1 LDYFLA
7 RYYSSA
13 QGRFTSP
20 DAPLVGQSRRDPQ
33 SWNLYGYARNNPLL
47 YVDPTGEDYVLYE
60 YKYDEEKKEWVRTGN
75 VYQVADIA
83 NLPKGYA
90 VYGGNENTLY
100 GTGPNNT
107 RFTAQYVEG
116 DAGGVRVQAQYEIS
130 ALAEGVGFEM
140 NRREAASLH
149 AIEIIGAVNLAPAA
163 LASATLSG
171 GTITTLGV
179 AGGPVTAAT
188 HGAIIGWGT
197 GQSAAAVAQTQQV
210 TASLTA
216 TRVASMV
223 ARGLSKEWVQDQL
236 IKYTASIAA
245 GAAKLQ
251 NTQLVPRKELMEK
264 ILSLWPK

>member
-1 LDYFLA
+1 MDYFLA

-20 DAPLVGQSRRDPQ
+20 DAPLVSQSRRDPQ
-33 SWNLYGYARNNPLL
+33 SWNLYHYARNNPMI
-47 YVDPTGEDYVLYE
+47 YVDPSGEDYVLYE
-60 YKYDEEKKEWVRTGN
+60 YKYDEEKKEWIRTGN
-75 VYQVADIA
+75 TYQVKDIA
-83 NLPKGYA
+83 NLPKGYT

-100 GTGPNNT
+100 VQGPNGT

-140 NRREAASLH
+140 NRRAQASTDL
-149 AIEIIGAVNLAPAA
+149 IGYAGLITNACPAA
-163 LASATLSG
+163 ISLSLSG
-171 GTITTLGV
+171 GGLITLGV
-179 AGGPVTAAT
+179 SGGPVTAAT
-188 HGAIIGWGT
+188 QGAIIGWGT

-245 GAAKLQ
+245 GGAKLQ
-251 NTQLVPRKELMEK
+251 NTQLVPRKELMER